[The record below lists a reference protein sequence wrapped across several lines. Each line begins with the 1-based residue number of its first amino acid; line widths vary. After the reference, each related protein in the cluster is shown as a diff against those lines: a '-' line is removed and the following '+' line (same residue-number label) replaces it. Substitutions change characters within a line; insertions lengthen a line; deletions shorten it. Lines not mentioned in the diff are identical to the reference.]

1 MAFSFKHYAFAATA
15 LAGIYSAQI
24 SLNFVSNDHAQRTIA
39 QVQSQVELT
48 AENIVVEIEKQNEAS
63 KAGIAKAE
71 EQLQKASESG
81 KVAEIKELKAKHQ
94 QDLKDA
100 MEVDELFKKN
110 VENFLAAQ
118 VAEFD
123 RTAIDEAMANLSEQR
138 LLHLAAFNKR
148 KFDDLIV
155 EARDSEAAKRDE
167 KMGALEAMLCQQ
179 KESLSALKE
188 ELSSKL
194 EELTKLISSSS
205 RSSVVAQGEDIY
217 SPDFQ
222 MPWAQMANPF
232 ATMMNP
238 FSFLSGGMNNF
249 MGMGMGMDQQS
260 QMFGMGGGFPGF
272 TQNNFYGPTSFNAF
286 NMAMPRMPMP
296 QRGPSQMQQA
306 AAQQAAQVQAHIP
319 AADVMIPAATR
330 STVPEE
336 SLAF

>member
-24 SLNFVSNDHAQRTIA
+24 SLNFIQPDHADRTIA

-48 AENIVVEIEKQNEAS
+48 AENIVEEINKQNEAA

-81 KVAEIKELKAKHQ
+81 KVAELKEIKAKHQ

-100 MEVDELFKKN
+100 MESDELFKKN

-123 RTAIDEAMANLSEQR
+123 RSAIDEAMANLSEQR
-138 LLHLAAFNKR
+138 LAHLASFNKQ
-148 KFDDLIV
+148 KIESLIV
-155 EARDSEAAKRDE
+155 EARDSEAAARDQ

-179 KESLSALKE
+179 KESLSALKD
-188 ELSSKL
+188 ELSGKL
-194 EELTKLISSSS
+194 EELSKLISSSS
-205 RSSVVAQGEDIY
+205 SSSVVAQGEDIY

-222 MPWAQMANPF
+222 MPWAQMPNPF

-249 MGMGMGMDQQS
+249 MGMGQQS
-260 QMFGMGGGFPGF
+260 SMFGMGGGFPGF
-272 TQNNFYGPTSFNAF
+272 TQNNFYGPTSFNAY
-286 NMAMPRMPMP
+286 NLAMPRMPMG
-296 QRGPSQMQQA
+296 QREPSQVQMAAPVQQQQQA
-306 AAQQAAQVQAHIP
+306 HVP
-319 AADVMIPAATR
+319 AANVMIPTFER
-330 STVPEE
+330 TSVPVET
-336 SLAF
+336 LAF

>member
-24 SLNFVSNDHAQRTIA
+24 SLNFVHSDHADRTIA

-48 AENIVVEIEKQNEAS
+48 AENIVEEINKQNEAA

-81 KVAEIKELKAKHQ
+81 KVAELKEIKAKHQ

-100 MEVDELFKKN
+100 MESDDLFKKN

-123 RTAIDEAMANLSEQR
+123 RSAIDEAMANLSEQR
-138 LLHLAAFNKR
+138 LAHLASFNKQ
-148 KFDDLIV
+148 KIESLIV

-179 KESLSALKE
+179 KESLSALKD
-188 ELSSKL
+188 ELSAKL
-194 EELTKLISSSS
+194 EELSKLISSSS
-205 RSSVVAQGEDIY
+205 SSSAVAQGEDIY

-222 MPWAQMANPF
+222 MPWAQMPNPF

-249 MGMGMGMDQQS
+249 MGMGMGQQS
-260 QMFGMGGGFPGF
+260 SMFGMGGSAGF
-272 TQNNFYGPTSFNAF
+272 TQNNFYGPTSFNAY
-286 NMAMPRMPMP
+286 NLAMPRMPMG
-296 QRGPSQMQQA
+296 QREPSQVQMAAPVQQQQA
-306 AAQQAAQVQAHIP
+306 HVP
-319 AADVMIPAATR
+319 AANVMIPTFER
-330 STVPEE
+330 TSVPVETL
-336 SLAF
+336 SF